1 MKLREL
7 SMRHVRILE
16 QEDRKMLEVLAVLT
30 LLFVGA
36 VVVGMIMLLAG
47 LFKVTVKLALLPLV
61 LGLKALVFVIGF
73 VIALVVVGPV
83 VLALG
88 LVLLIPLL
96 ILGGIIWAGI
106 AVVT

>member
-1 MKLREL
+1 
-7 SMRHVRILE
+7 
-16 QEDRKMLEVLAVLT
+16 MLEVFAVLT
-30 LLFVGA
+30 LLFVG
-36 VVVGMIMLLAG
+36 VVVFGMIMLLAG
-47 LFKVTVKLALLPLV
+47 LFKFTIKLALLPVV

-96 ILGGIIWAGI
+96 ILGGLVWAGI

>member
-1 MKLREL
+1 
-7 SMRHVRILE
+7 
-16 QEDRKMLEVLAVLT
+16 MLEVFAVLT

-47 LFKVTVKLALLPLV
+47 LFKLTIKLALLPLV

-83 VLALG
+83 VLAIG

-96 ILGGIIWAGI
+96 ILGGIVWAGI

>member
-1 MKLREL
+1 
-7 SMRHVRILE
+7 
-16 QEDRKMLEVLAVLT
+16 MLEILAVLT

-47 LFKVTVKLALLPLV
+47 LFKLTIKLALLPIV

-83 VLALG
+83 VLVFG
-88 LVLLIPLL
+88 LVLLVPLL
-96 ILGGIIWAGI
+96 ILGGIVWAGI

>member
-1 MKLREL
+1 
-7 SMRHVRILE
+7 
-16 QEDRKMLEVLAVLT
+16 MLEVLAILT
-30 LLFVGA
+30 LLFIGA
-36 VVVGMIMLLAG
+36 IVVGVIALLAG
-47 LFKVTVKLALLPLV
+47 LIKFTFKLALLPIV
-61 LGLKALVFVIGF
+61 LGLKALAFIVGF

-96 ILGGIIWAGI
+96 ILGGLVWAGI

>member
-1 MKLREL
+1 M
-7 SMRHVRILE
+7 I
-16 QEDRKMLEVLAVLT
+16 EVFTILT

-36 VVVGMIMLLAG
+36 IVVGAIALLAG
-47 LFKVTVKLALLPLV
+47 LIKFTVKLALLPIV
-61 LGLKALVFVIGF
+61 LGLKALVFVLGF

-96 ILGGIIWAGI
+96 ILGGLVWAGV
-106 AVVT
+106 AVFT